1 MGCFRFCLA
10 TTGTPVRLTTGDD
23 NRQADDTL
31 LLDSPQGCLEP
42 VSQGTSETAGE
53 DPGRTGVPKS
63 RNRRRDEYETE
74 TSR

>member
-53 DPGRTGVPKS
+53 DPGELACRS
-63 RNRRRDEYETE
+63 RDRLVEDRRC
-74 TSR
+74 